1 MSEKDFRI
9 LHFFSTRPVEM
20 TDGSNL
26 YELVT
31 PDGERVAA
39 ASSEEALEDLEMT
52 LNMELS
58 EAVAA
63 NGDITVNV

>member
-1 MSEKDFRI
+1 MSGKDFRI
-9 LHFFSTRPVEM
+9 LHFFSTRPVEF
-20 TDGSNL
+20 TDGSKL